1 MSKAS
6 NKLSTLAQLVEKKK
20 QAENDKLKVYT
31 WHDDIN
37 DITFTFNK
45 CDMDMLL
52 ELTEKYPKAFESNG
66 KQNIE
71 EFDELVRAFEELI
84 FKLLIIDNKKLN
96 DTEVQDFLLG
106 EKKATI
112 MPSELQ
118 YEVVKAIMI
127 DKIQILSLGG
137 AILEQSNVN
146 MKKLDNKVENA
157 KN

>member
-20 QAENDKLKVYT
+20 QADNDKLKVYT

-52 ELTEKYPKAFESNG
+52 ELTEKYPKAFEDNG
-66 KQNIE
+66 KQNI
-71 EFDELVRAFEELI
+71 DELSRAFEELI

-96 DTEVQDFLLG
+96 DAEVQDFLLG
-106 EKKATI
+106 DRKATI

-118 YEVVKAIMI
+118 HEVVKAIMI
-127 DKIQILSLGG
+127 DKLQILSLGG

-146 MKKLDNKVENA
+146 IKKVDSKVENA

>member
-1 MSKAS
+1 MSKVP
-6 NKLSTLAQLVEKKK
+6 NKLSTLAQLVEKKR
-20 QAENDKLKVYT
+20 QTENDKLKVCT

-52 ELTEKYPKAFESNG
+52 ELSEKYPKAFEDKE
-66 KQNIE
+66 KQNIY
-71 EFDELVRAFEELI
+71 ELSRAFEELI

-96 DTEVQDFLLG
+96 DAEVQYFLLG

-112 MPSELQ
+112 MPSEIQ
-118 YEVVKAIMI
+118 HEVVKAIMI
-127 DKIQILSLGG
+127 DKLQILSLGG

-146 MKKLDNKVENA
+146 IKKVDSKVENA

>member
-20 QAENDKLKVYT
+20 QAENDKLKVCK

-52 ELTEKYPKAFESNG
+52 ELTEKYPKAFEDNG
-66 KQNIE
+66 KQNI
-71 EFDELVRAFEELI
+71 DELSRAFEELI
-84 FKLLIIDNKKLN
+84 FKLLIIDKKKLN
-96 DTEVQDFLLG
+96 DSEIQDFLLG
-106 EKKATI
+106 DKKASI

-127 DKIQILSLGG
+127 DKLQILSLGG

-146 MKKLDNKVENA
+146 IKKVDAKVENT

>member
-1 MSKAS
+1 MSKVS

-20 QAENDKLKVYT
+20 QAENDKLKVCK

-52 ELTEKYPKAFESNG
+52 ELTEKYPKAFEDNG

-71 EFDELVRAFEELI
+71 ELSRAFEELI
-84 FKLLIIDNKKLN
+84 FKLLIIDKKRLN
-96 DTEVQDFLLG
+96 DVEVQDFLLG
-106 EKKATI
+106 DKKSSI

-118 YEVVKAIMI
+118 HEVVKAIMI
-127 DKIQILSLGG
+127 DKLQILSLGG

-146 MKKLDNKVENA
+146 MKKIDNKVENA

>member
-6 NKLSTLAQLVEKKK
+6 NKLATLAQLVEKKK
-20 QAENDKLKVYT
+20 QAENDKLKVCT

-37 DITFTFNK
+37 NITFTFNK

-52 ELTEKYPKAFESNG
+52 ELSEKYPKAFEDTG
-66 KQNIE
+66 KQNI
-71 EFDELVRAFEELI
+71 DELSRAFEELI

-96 DTEVQDFLLG
+96 DAEVQDFLLG

-118 YEVVKAIMI
+118 HEVGRAIMI
-127 DKIQILSLGG
+127 DKLQIVSRGG

-146 MKKLDNKVENA
+146 MKKVDKKVEKA

>member
-52 ELTEKYPKAFESNG
+52 ELTEKYPKAFEDNG
-66 KQNIE
+66 QQNI
-71 EFDELVRAFEELI
+71 DELSRAFEELI

-96 DTEVQDFLLG
+96 DAEVQDFLLG
-106 EKKATI
+106 DRKATI

-118 YEVVKAIMI
+118 HEVVKAIMI
-127 DKIQILSLGG
+127 DKLQILSLGG

-146 MKKLDNKVENA
+146 MKKLDTKVENA

>member
-20 QAENDKLKVYT
+20 QAENDKLKVCK

-52 ELTEKYPKAFESNG
+52 ELTEKYPKAFENDG
-66 KQNIE
+66 KQNI
-71 EFDELVRAFEELI
+71 DELSRAFEELI

-96 DTEVQDFLLG
+96 DADVQDFLLRDR
-106 EKKATI
+106 KATI

-118 YEVVKAIMI
+118 HEVVKAIMI
-127 DKIQILSLGG
+127 DKLQILSLGG

-146 MKKLDNKVENA
+146 MKKVDSKVENA

>member
-1 MSKAS
+1 MSKES
-6 NKLSTLAQLVEKKK
+6 NKLATLAQLVEKKK
-20 QAENDKLKVYT
+20 QAEKDKLKVYT

-52 ELTEKYPKAFESNG
+52 ELSEKYPKAFEDTG
-66 KQNIE
+66 KQNI
-71 EFDELVRAFEELI
+71 DELSRAFEELI

-96 DTEVQDFLLG
+96 DAEVQDFLLG
-106 EKKATI
+106 ERKATI
-112 MPSELQ
+112 MPSEIQ
-118 YEVVKAIMI
+118 HEVVKAIMI
-127 DKIQILSLGG
+127 DKLQILSLGG

>member
-1 MSKAS
+1 MGKVS
-6 NKLSTLAQLVEKKK
+6 NKLATLVQLVEKKK
-20 QAENDKLKVYT
+20 QAENDKLKVCK

-52 ELTEKYPKAFESNG
+52 ELSEKYPRAFEDKG
-66 KQNIE
+66 KQSI
-71 EFDELVRAFEELI
+71 DELSRAFEELI

-96 DTEVQDFLLG
+96 DADVQDFLLG
-106 EKKATI
+106 EKKASI

-118 YEVVKAIMI
+118 HEVVKSIMI
-127 DKIQILSLGG
+127 DKLQILSLGG

-146 MKKLDNKVENA
+146 MKKVDNEVENA

>member
-1 MSKAS
+1 MSKVS

-20 QAENDKLKVYT
+20 QAENDKLKVCK

-52 ELTEKYPKAFESNG
+52 ELTEKYPKAFEDNG

-71 EFDELVRAFEELI
+71 ELSRAFEELI

-96 DTEVQDFLLG
+96 DAEVQDFLLG
-106 EKKATI
+106 EKKASI

-127 DKIQILSLGG
+127 DKLQILSLGG

>member
-1 MSKAS
+1 MSKLS

-20 QAENDKLKVYT
+20 QAENDKLKVCK

-52 ELTEKYPKAFESNG
+52 ELTEKYPKAFEDNG
-66 KQNIE
+66 KQNI
-71 EFDELVRAFEELI
+71 DELSRAFEELI

-96 DTEVQDFLLG
+96 DADVQDFLLG
-106 EKKATI
+106 DRKATI

-118 YEVVKAIMI
+118 HEVVKAIMI
-127 DKIQILSLGG
+127 DKLQILSLGG

>member
-20 QAENDKLKVYT
+20 QAENDKLKVCK

-52 ELTEKYPKAFESNG
+52 ELTEKYPKAFEDNG
-66 KQNIE
+66 KQNI
-71 EFDELVRAFEELI
+71 DELARAFEELI
-84 FKLLIIDNKKLN
+84 FKLLIIDKKRLN
-96 DTEVQDFLLG
+96 DSEIQDFLLG
-106 EKKATI
+106 DKKASI

-118 YEVVKAIMI
+118 HEVVKAIMI
-127 DKIQILSLGG
+127 DKLQILSLGG

-146 MKKLDNKVENA
+146 IKKVDAKVENA

>member
-1 MSKAS
+1 MSKGS
-6 NKLSTLAQLVEKKK
+6 NKLATLAQLVEKKK
-20 QAENDKLKVYT
+20 QAENDKLKVCT

-52 ELTEKYPKAFESNG
+52 ELSEKYPKAFEDTG
-66 KQNIE
+66 KQNI
-71 EFDELVRAFEELI
+71 DELSRAFEELI

-96 DTEVQDFLLG
+96 DAEVQDFLLG
-106 EKKATI
+106 GRKTTI
-112 MPSELQ
+112 MPSEVQ
-118 YEVVKAIMI
+118 HEVVKAIMI
-127 DKIQILSLGG
+127 DKLQILSLGG

-146 MKKLDNKVENA
+146 MKKVDKKVENA

>member
-1 MSKAS
+1 MGKVS
-6 NKLSTLAQLVEKKK
+6 NKLATLAQLVEKKK
-20 QAENDKLKVYT
+20 QAENDKLKVLT

-52 ELTEKYPKAFESNG
+52 DLTEKYPRAFEDTG
-66 KQNIE
+66 KQNI
-71 EFDELVRAFEELI
+71 DELSRAFEELI

-96 DTEVQDFLLG
+96 DAEVQDFLLG
-106 EKKATI
+106 EKKSSI

-118 YEVVKAIMI
+118 HEVVKAIMI
-127 DKIQILSLGG
+127 DKLQILSLGG

>member
-20 QAENDKLKVYT
+20 KAENDIIKVCK

-52 ELTEKYPKAFESNG
+52 ELTEKYPKAFENDG
-66 KQNIE
+66 KQNI
-71 EFDELVRAFEELI
+71 DELSRAFEELI
-84 FKLLIIDNKKLN
+84 FKLLIIDKKRLN
-96 DTEVQDFLLG
+96 DPEIQDFLLG
-106 EKKATI
+106 DKKSSI

-118 YEVVKAIMI
+118 HEVVKAIMI
-127 DKIQILSLGG
+127 DKLQILSLGG

-146 MKKLDNKVENA
+146 MKKMDKKVEKA

>member
-20 QAENDKLKVYT
+20 QAENDKLKVCK

-52 ELTEKYPKAFESNG
+52 ELTEKYPKAFEDNG
-66 KQNIE
+66 KQNLV
-71 EFDELVRAFEELI
+71 ELSRAFEELI
-84 FKLLIIDNKKLN
+84 FKLLIIDKKRLN
-96 DTEVQDFLLG
+96 DPEIQDFLLG
-106 EKKATI
+106 DKKSSI

-118 YEVVKAIMI
+118 HEVVKAIMI
-127 DKIQILSLGG
+127 DKLQILSLGG

-146 MKKLDNKVENA
+146 IKKLDNKVENA

>member
-20 QAENDKLKVYT
+20 QAENDKLKVCK

-52 ELTEKYPKAFESNG
+52 ELTEKYPKAFENDG
-66 KQNIE
+66 KQNI
-71 EFDELVRAFEELI
+71 DELSRAFEELI
-84 FKLLIIDNKKLN
+84 FKLLIIDKKRLN
-96 DTEVQDFLLG
+96 DSEIQDFLLG
-106 EKKATI
+106 DKKASI

-118 YEVVKAIMI
+118 HEVVKAIMI
-127 DKIQILSLGG
+127 DKLQILSLGG

-146 MKKLDNKVENA
+146 MKKVDKKVEKA

>member
-1 MSKAS
+1 MGKVS
-6 NKLSTLAQLVEKKK
+6 NKLATLAQLVEKKK
-20 QAENDKLKVYT
+20 QAEKDKLKVCT

-37 DITFTFNK
+37 DTTFTFNK

-52 ELTEKYPKAFESNG
+52 ELSEKYPKAFEDKKN
-66 KQNIE
+66 QNI
-71 EFDELVRAFEELI
+71 DELSRAFEELI

-96 DTEVQDFLLG
+96 DAEVQDFLLG

-118 YEVVKAIMI
+118 HEVVKAIMI
-127 DKIQILSLGG
+127 DKLQILSLGG

-146 MKKLDNKVENA
+146 MKKLDSKVENA

>member
-20 QAENDKLKVYT
+20 QAENDKLKVCK

-52 ELTEKYPKAFESNG
+52 ELTEKYPNAFEDNG
-66 KQNIE
+66 KQNLV
-71 EFDELVRAFEELI
+71 ELSRAFEELI
-84 FKLLIIDNKKLN
+84 FTLLIIDNKKLN
-96 DTEVQDFLLG
+96 DADVQDFLLG
-106 EKKATI
+106 DRKASI

-118 YEVVKAIMI
+118 YEVVKSIMI
-127 DKIQILSLGG
+127 DNLQILSLGG

>member
-20 QAENDKLKVYT
+20 QAENDKLKVCK

-52 ELTEKYPKAFESNG
+52 ELTEKYPKAFEDNG

-71 EFDELVRAFEELI
+71 ELSRAFEELI

-96 DTEVQDFLLG
+96 DADVQDFLLG
-106 EKKATI
+106 DRKATI

-118 YEVVKAIMI
+118 HEVVKAIMI
-127 DKIQILSLGG
+127 DKLQILSLGG
-137 AILEQSNVN
+137 AMLEQSNVN
-146 MKKLDNKVENA
+146 MKKLDAKVENA

>member
-1 MSKAS
+1 MSKVS

-52 ELTEKYPKAFESNG
+52 ELTEKYPKAFEDNG
-66 KQNIE
+66 KQNI
-71 EFDELVRAFEELI
+71 DELARAFEELI
-84 FKLLIIDNKKLN
+84 FKLLIIDKKKLN
-96 DTEVQDFLLG
+96 DPEIQDFLLG
-106 EKKATI
+106 DKKSSI

-118 YEVVKAIMI
+118 HEVVKAIMI
-127 DKIQILSLGG
+127 DKLQILSLGG

>member
-20 QAENDKLKVYT
+20 QAENDKLKVCK

-66 KQNIE
+66 KQNI
-71 EFDELVRAFEELI
+71 DELSRAFEELI

-96 DTEVQDFLLG
+96 DAEVQDFLLG
-106 EKKATI
+106 EKKASI

-118 YEVVKAIMI
+118 HEVVKAIMI
-127 DKIQILSLGG
+127 DKLQILSLGG

>member
-1 MSKAS
+1 MSKVS

-20 QAENDKLKVYT
+20 QAENDKLKVCK

-52 ELTEKYPKAFESNG
+52 ELSEKYPKAFEDTG
-66 KQNIE
+66 KQNI
-71 EFDELVRAFEELI
+71 DELSRAFEELI

-96 DTEVQDFLLG
+96 DAEVQDFLLG
-106 EKKATI
+106 ERKTTI
-112 MPSELQ
+112 MPSEVQ
-118 YEVVKAIMI
+118 HEVVKAIMI
-127 DKIQILSLGG
+127 DKLQILSLGG

-146 MKKLDNKVENA
+146 MKKMDKKVEKA

>member
-1 MSKAS
+1 MSKVS

-20 QAENDKLKVYT
+20 QAENDKLKVCK

-52 ELTEKYPKAFESNG
+52 ELSEKYPKAFEDTG
-66 KQNIE
+66 KQNI
-71 EFDELVRAFEELI
+71 DELSRAFEELI
-84 FKLLIIDNKKLN
+84 FKLLIIDKKKLN
-96 DTEVQDFLLG
+96 DAEVQDFLLG
-106 EKKATI
+106 DRKASI

-118 YEVVKAIMI
+118 HEVVKAIMI
-127 DKIQILSLGG
+127 DKLQILSLGG

>member
-1 MSKAS
+1 MSKGS

-20 QAENDKLKVYT
+20 QAENDKLKVFT

-52 ELTEKYPKAFESNG
+52 ELSEKYPKAFEDTG
-66 KQNIE
+66 KQNI
-71 EFDELVRAFEELI
+71 DELSRAFEELI

-96 DTEVQDFLLG
+96 DSEIQDFLLG
-106 EKKATI
+106 DRKATI
-112 MPSELQ
+112 MPSEIQ
-118 YEVVKAIMI
+118 HEVVKAIMI
-127 DKIQILSLGG
+127 DKLQILSLGG

-146 MKKLDNKVENA
+146 MKKVDKKVENA

>member
-6 NKLSTLAQLVEKKK
+6 NKLATLAQLVEKKK
-20 QAENDKLKVYT
+20 QAENDKLKVCT

-52 ELTEKYPKAFESNG
+52 ELSEKYPKAFEDTG
-66 KQNIE
+66 KQNI
-71 EFDELVRAFEELI
+71 DELSRAFEELI

-96 DTEVQDFLLG
+96 DAEIQDFLLG

-118 YEVVKAIMI
+118 HEVVRAIMI
-127 DKIQILSLGG
+127 DKLQILSLGG

-146 MKKLDNKVENA
+146 MKKMDKKVEKA

>member
-1 MSKAS
+1 MGKVS
-6 NKLSTLAQLVEKKK
+6 NKLATLAQLVEKKK
-20 QAENDKLKVYT
+20 QAEKDKLKVCT

-37 DITFTFNK
+37 DTTFTFNK

-52 ELTEKYPKAFESNG
+52 ELSEKYPRAFEDTG
-66 KQNIE
+66 KQNI
-71 EFDELVRAFEELI
+71 DELSRAFEELI

-106 EKKATI
+106 DRKTSI

-118 YEVVKAIMI
+118 HEVVKAIMI
-127 DKIQILSLGG
+127 DKLQILSLGG

-146 MKKLDNKVENA
+146 MGKVDSKVENA

>member
-1 MSKAS
+1 MSKVS

-31 WHDDIN
+31 WHDEIN

-52 ELTEKYPKAFESNG
+52 ELSEKYPKAFENNG
-66 KQNIE
+66 KQNI
-71 EFDELVRAFEELI
+71 DELSRAFEELI

-96 DTEVQDFLLG
+96 DAEIQEFLLG
-106 EKKATI
+106 DRKATI

-118 YEVVKAIMI
+118 HEVVKAIMI
-127 DKIQILSLGG
+127 DKLQILSLGG

-146 MKKLDNKVENA
+146 MKKVDAKVENA

>member
-20 QAENDKLKVYT
+20 QAENGKLKVYT

-37 DITFTFNK
+37 DITFAFNK

-52 ELTEKYPKAFESNG
+52 ELTEKYPKAFEDTG
-66 KQNIE
+66 KQNI
-71 EFDELVRAFEELI
+71 DELSRAFEELI

-96 DTEVQDFLLG
+96 DAEVQDFLLG
-106 EKKATI
+106 DRKVSI

-118 YEVVKAIMI
+118 HEVVKAIMI
-127 DKIQILSLGG
+127 DKLQILSLGG

-146 MKKLDNKVENA
+146 MKKIDDKVETA

>member
-20 QAENDKLKVYT
+20 QAENDKLKVCK

-52 ELTEKYPKAFESNG
+52 ELTEKYPKAFEDKG
-66 KQNIE
+66 KQNI
-71 EFDELVRAFEELI
+71 DELSRAFEELI

-96 DTEVQDFLLG
+96 DADVQNFLLG
-106 EKKATI
+106 DRKATI
-112 MPSELQ
+112 MPSEIQ
-118 YEVVKAIMI
+118 HEVVKAIMI
-127 DKIQILSLGG
+127 DKLQILSLGG

-146 MKKLDNKVENA
+146 MKKLDSKVENT

>member
-20 QAENDKLKVYT
+20 QAENDKLKVCK

-52 ELTEKYPKAFESNG
+52 ELTEKYPKAFENDG
-66 KQNIE
+66 KQNI
-71 EFDELVRAFEELI
+71 DELSRAFEELI
-84 FKLLIIDNKKLN
+84 FKLLIIDKKRLN
-96 DTEVQDFLLG
+96 DSEIQDFLLG
-106 EKKATI
+106 DKKASI

-118 YEVVKAIMI
+118 HEVVKAIMI
-127 DKIQILSLGG
+127 DKLQILSLGG

-146 MKKLDNKVENA
+146 MEKVDKKVEKA

>member
-20 QAENDKLKVYT
+20 QAENDKLKVCK

-52 ELTEKYPKAFESNG
+52 ELSEKYPKAFEDTG
-66 KQNIE
+66 KQNI
-71 EFDELVRAFEELI
+71 DELSRAFEELI

-96 DTEVQDFLLG
+96 DAEVQDFLLG
-106 EKKATI
+106 ERKTTI
-112 MPSELQ
+112 MPSEVQ
-118 YEVVKAIMI
+118 HEVVKAIMI
-127 DKIQILSLGG
+127 DKLQILSLGG

-146 MKKLDNKVENA
+146 MKKVDKKVKNA

>member
-20 QAENDKLKVYT
+20 QAENDKLKVCK

-37 DITFTFNK
+37 YITFTFNK

-52 ELTEKYPKAFESNG
+52 ELSEKYPKAFEDTG
-66 KQNIE
+66 KQNI
-71 EFDELVRAFEELI
+71 DELSRAFEELI

-96 DTEVQDFLLG
+96 DAEVQDFLLG
-106 EKKATI
+106 EKKVTI
-112 MPSELQ
+112 MPSEIQ
-118 YEVVKAIMI
+118 HEVVKAIMI
-127 DKIQILSLGG
+127 DKLQILSLGG

-146 MKKLDNKVENA
+146 MGKMDNKVENA

>member
-20 QAENDKLKVYT
+20 QAENDKLKVCK

-52 ELTEKYPKAFESNG
+52 ELTEKYPKAFEDNG

-71 EFDELVRAFEELI
+71 ELSRAFEELI

-96 DTEVQDFLLG
+96 DAEVQDFLLG
-106 EKKATI
+106 DRKATI

-118 YEVVKAIMI
+118 HEVVKAIMI
-127 DKIQILSLGG
+127 DKLQILSLGG

-146 MKKLDNKVENA
+146 MKKVDSKVENA